1 MTATTPASN
10 TTPATNIT
18 PASSA
23 TPAGTATARGD
34 AGALAAPPRVTG
46 LARRLD
52 PALLERLVAGLTASG
67 DAVDV
72 PAPFT
77 GEPLVTLPQA
87 STGDVA
93 AAYAA
98 ARAAQPAWAATPA
111 RERAAVLVRLHD
123 LVLSRQDEA
132 LDILQWET
140 GKARAHAFEEVLETA
155 VCALYF
161 GRHAPRLLAP
171 KRRTGAFPVLTR
183 AVEARRPKGVVCVI
197 TPWNYPLALSDD
209 VLPALVAGN
218 AVVQKPDTQT
228 ALSALWLRSLA
239 IEAGL
244 PPAVW
249 QIVVGGR
256 DVVGDPLIDG
266 ADFIAFTG
274 STAAGRAIAARAGAR
289 LVGCSLE
296 LGGKN
301 PMIVLADA
309 DVAKAAKGAIR
320 ACFSNAGQ
328 LCISI
333 ERIYV
338 DRSVRDA
345 FVAAFVAE
353 IEALRLGAALDY
365 TADVGSLTYQRQLD
379 AVRAHLDDAVS
390 KGATVLV
397 GGNARPDLGP
407 LFHEPTVVTD
417 VSPGM
422 ALHLDETFGPVV
434 AIYPVDG
441 DEAAIAAA
449 NDTEYG
455 LNASVWSRDLG
466 HARAVAARIEA
477 GTVNINEGYAATYG
491 SQGAPMGGMKSSGLG
506 RRHGAEGLLKLT
518 EPQTVASQRLLG
530 FDPPDFLGQE
540 RYATVL
546 THTLGVLKRLHVR

>member
-1 MTATTPASN
+1 MTATTPAS
-10 TTPATNIT
+10 T
-18 PASSA
+18 ASA
-23 TPAGTATARGD
+23 QGD
-34 AGALAAPPRVTG
+34 AETLAAAGRPTG
-46 LARRLD
+46 PARRLD
-52 PALLERLVAGLTASG
+52 PVLLKQLVDGVTATG
-67 DAVDV
+67 EAVDV

-77 GEPLVTLPQA
+77 GEPLVSLPQA

-98 ARAAQPAWAATPA
+98 ARTAQPAWAATPV
-111 RERAAVLVRLHD
+111 RERAAVLIRLHD
-123 LVLSRQDEA
+123 LVLSRQDEV

-161 GRHAPRLLAP
+161 GRRAPRLLAP
-171 KRRTGAFPVLTR
+171 KRRAGAFPVLTR
-183 AVEARRPKGVVCVI
+183 AIEARRPKGVVCVI

-244 PPAVW
+244 PPSVW
-249 QIVVGGR
+249 QIVVGSR
-256 DVVGDPLIDG
+256 DVVGDPLIDC
-266 ADFIAFTG
+266 ADFVAFTG

-301 PMIVLADA
+301 PMVVLADA
-309 DVAKAAKGAIR
+309 DVTKAAKGAIR

-328 LCISI
+328 LCVSI

-338 DRSVRDA
+338 DRSIHDA
-345 FVAAFVAE
+345 FVRAFVTE
-353 IEALRLGAALDY
+353 IEGLRLGAALDY

-390 KGATVLV
+390 KGATVLA
-397 GGNARPDLGP
+397 GGKARPDLGP

-417 VSPGM
+417 VTPGM
-422 ALHLDETFGPVV
+422 ALYREETFGPVV
-434 AIYPVDG
+434 AVYPVDG
-441 DEAAIAAA
+441 DDAAVAAA

-466 HARAVAARIEA
+466 RAGAVAARIEA
-477 GTVNINEGYAATYG
+477 GTVNVNEGYAATYG

-506 RRHGAEGLLKLT
+506 RRHGADGLLKLT

-530 FDPPDFLGQE
+530 FDPPSYLSQE